1 MDSPDIRR
9 GDTEGFERFAL
20 QIRALVGMLQTLG
33 QEGEIELR
41 CGSHVARL
49 LSKLPT
55 EMRSEFKRYMCRNA
69 TAVYDIIEFSAWLQ
83 LETWCQTSDGH
94 KVSYGVK
101 EKAPSKPDRHRESRQ
116 FPRST
121 NILHGA
127 EDLTPKDESF
137 SSSPANKK
145 DKNPKAYCPYC
156 DTEDHFL
163 SQCATNCFKCFDKV
177 QMIDWIKTNRR
188 CWRCGRS
195 HQAAQCNLKKP
206 CSKCQG
212 KHLLIL
218 HEVNSRE
225 PKDGNCL
232 VSSATETLLLDK
244 PSDPARVLL
253 KVIRV
258 LLRHGDKTLDTY
270 AVLDDGSDRTMLLTA
285 AAQQLE
291 VTGTPEDISLRTIR
305 QDTQIVHGASV
316 SFEIS
321 SPYQPKKV
329 YKITNAFTAQRLG

>member
-1 MDSPDIRR
+1 MAALTEKFGQPHQLALQKIAHVMDSPDIRR

-69 TAVYDIIEFSAWLQ
+69 TAVYDMIEFSAWLQ

-94 KVSYGVK
+94 KGSYGVK

-127 EDLTPKDESF
+127 EDLTPKDESV

-145 DKNPKAYCPYC
+145 GKNPKAYCPYC

-163 SQCATNCFKCFDKV
+163 SQCATFKCFDK
-177 QMIDWIKTNRR
+177 
-188 CWRCGRS
+188 
-195 HQAAQCNLKKP
+195 
-206 CSKCQG
+206 
-212 KHLLIL
+212 
-218 HEVNSRE
+218 
-225 PKDGNCL
+225 
-232 VSSATETLLLDK
+232 
-244 PSDPARVLL
+244 SDD
-253 KVIRV
+253 KVITLPLKYGSSSEFDGGVVV
-258 LLRHGDKTLDTY
+258 LH
-270 AVLDDGSDRTMLLTA
+270 
-285 AAQQLE
+285 
-291 VTGTPEDISLRTIR
+291 
-305 QDTQIVHGASV
+305 V
-316 SFEIS
+316 SCY
-321 SPYQPKKV
+321 P
-329 YKITNAFTAQRLG
+329 